1 MDDAHPVTTPM
12 ENSNHL
18 VPATEDNLFEDPS
31 LYRAAIGSLMYAAIG
46 TRPDLAFAV
55 QKLAQFSHMPSNE
68 HWKAVK
74 RVLRYVKGT
83 LDLGITYSGAED
95 APITAKG
102 YSDADWASDRI
113 DRKSIS
119 GYVFILGGGAIA
131 WSSKKQQTVALSSTE
146 AEYMALTRASQH
158 AVWLR
163 KFFSAAGFPQNG
175 PSQILLDNR
184 SALDLAYNPEFH
196 DRSKHIDM
204 RHHWIRDILAAD
216 LVTLEWIPTSEMV
229 ADTLTKSLPRP
240 LFQKFAESMGMA

>member
-1 MDDAHPVTTPM
+1 
-12 ENSNHL
+12 
-18 VPATEDNLFEDPS
+18 
-31 LYRAAIGSLMYAAIG
+31 MYAAIG

-83 LDLGITYSGAED
+83 LDLGIVYSRAD
-95 APITAKG
+95 DPSLTVHG

-119 GYVFILGGGAIA
+119 GYTFILGGGAIA

-158 AVWLR
+158 AIWLR
-163 KFFSAAGFPQNG
+163 KFFRAAGFPQTD
-175 PSQILLDNR
+175 PSLLFLDNR
-184 SALDLAYNPEFH
+184 SALDLAYNPESH
-196 DRSKHIDM
+196 DRSKHIDTH
-204 RHHWIRDILAAD
+204 HHWIRDTLAAD
-216 LVTLEWIPTSEMV
+216 LVTLEWIPTSEMI
-229 ADTLTKSLPRP
+229 ADTLTKSLPRI
-240 LFQKFAESMGMA
+240 LFQKFADAMGMV